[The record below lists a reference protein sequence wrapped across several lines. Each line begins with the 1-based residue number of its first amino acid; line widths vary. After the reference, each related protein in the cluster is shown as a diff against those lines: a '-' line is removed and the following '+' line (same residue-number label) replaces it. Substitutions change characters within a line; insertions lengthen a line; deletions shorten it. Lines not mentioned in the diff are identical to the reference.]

1 MNGAHDLGGK
11 HGFGTIDT
19 SQEVNFAHDWE
30 ASVFKL
36 TLACGMLGKWNIDES
51 RFAREDTDPAH
62 YLNSSYYEHWLDG
75 LERLLVEKGLLTEAE
90 LRDRKAADRTDLQA
104 VGADQVPAIL
114 AAGGPTQLVT
124 DKAPR
129 FESGQRV
136 VVLADQPRSHT
147 RAPGYVKGR
156 TGTVVQHYGAHIF
169 ADEHAR
175 SAKKEAEYLYSVEFD
190 ATELWGESTDEAT
203 GLVRVDL
210 FEPYLRAADA
220 IG

>member
-11 HGFGTIDT
+11 HGFGPVDT
-19 SQEVNFAHDWE
+19 SQQVNFAHDWE
-30 ASVFKL
+30 ERVFRL
-36 TLACGMLGKWNIDES
+36 TLACGMLGQWNIDES

-75 LERLLVEKGLLTEAE
+75 LERLLLEKGLVTERE
-90 LRDRKAADRTDLQA
+90 LQQRKACDKTQLNA
-104 VGADQVPAIL
+104 VDADQVPAIL
-114 AAGGPTQLVT
+114 AAGGPTQLAT
-124 DKAPR
+124 DKTPR

-136 VVLADQPRSHT
+136 VVRADNPRTHT

-175 SAKKEAEYLYSVEFD
+175 TAKKEAEYLYCVEFD
-190 ATELWGESTDEAT
+190 AIELWGSASAEVPSV
-203 GLVRVDL
+203 VRVDL
-210 FEPYLRAADA
+210 FEPYLRESDET
-220 IG
+220 